1 MRIGSTLCSALLLL
15 LAVGLP
21 LTREGFGSATSTIDL
36 VRLGT
41 NLGKP
46 AVTWASRLVVLALVG
61 GVPLGISL
69 LLPSR
74 PGAMLW
80 WAAVSLIL
88 AIGVL
93 LAALLRDNLGTG
105 GLLILAAGLV
115 PILASRL
122 ATKWGA
128 VA

>member
-1 MRIGSTLCSALLLL
+1 
-15 LAVGLP
+15 
-21 LTREGFGSATSTIDL
+21 
-36 VRLGT
+36 
-41 NLGKP
+41 LGKP
-46 AVTWASRLVVLALVG
+46 AVTWGSRLVILALVG

-74 PGAMLW
+74 SGTMLW

-88 AIGVL
+88 TIGVL

-115 PILASRL
+115 PILANRL
-122 ATKWGA
+122 AAKWNA
-128 VA
+128 VE

>member
-1 MRIGSTLCSALLLL
+1 MGSI
-15 LAVGLP
+15 GLP
-21 LTREGFGSATSTIDL
+21 LTREGLGSATSTLDL

-46 AVTWASRLVVLALVG
+46 AVTWGSRLVILALVG

-74 PGAMLW
+74 SGTMRW

-88 AIGVL
+88 TIGVL

-115 PILASRL
+115 PILANRL
-122 ATKWGA
+122 AAKWNA
-128 VA
+128 VE